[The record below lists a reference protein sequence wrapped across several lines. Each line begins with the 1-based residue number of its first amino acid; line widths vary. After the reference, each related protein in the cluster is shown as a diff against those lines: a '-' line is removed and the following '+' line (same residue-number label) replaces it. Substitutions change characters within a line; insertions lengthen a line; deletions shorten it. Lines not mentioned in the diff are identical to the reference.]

1 MSKSLILLEKNILNL
16 KSFNFR
22 ILMKDPYHKK
32 TLFVQIGC
40 LMELKDS
47 NGNFQKLNGMIFY

>member
-1 MSKSLILLEKNILNL
+1 MSEFSLLFILNNILNL
-16 KSFNFR
+16 STLNSR

-47 NGNFQKLNGMIFY
+47 NGEFKVV